1 MNSQIHVLHIMFRF
15 TSDVKAQYAKFVY
28 GGFILVIFFTSVV
41 QKRQFLGNFTNELVI
56 NNSPCDSI
64 YIRASAANENFLMKG
79 ECAILQQF
87 SISVQNVVLLHKV
100 LYIISNLM
108 LIN

>member
-1 MNSQIHVLHIMFRF
+1 MHVLHIMFRF

-41 QKRQFLGNFTNELVI
+41 HSDF
-56 NNSPCDSI
+56 I

-79 ECAILQQF
+79 EDAILQQF
-87 SISVQNVVLLHKV
+87 TISVQNVVLLHKV
-100 LYIISNLM
+100 LYIISKLL

>member
-1 MNSQIHVLHIMFRF
+1 MFRF

-28 GGFILVIFFTSVV
+28 GGFILVILFTSVV

-56 NNSPCDSI
+56 NNSPFNFI

-100 LYIISNLM
+100 FYIISNLM